1 MSKNLSKEQ
10 LELLQGLQKDFNQS
24 KIDIA
29 DCEIKKISVIK
40 ALEEVQRKF
49 AEQEQ
54 ILMKEFGENAVINL
68 ETGEVKDPESETTD
82 DAIDF
87 EEVK

>member
-29 DCEIKKISVIK
+29 DCEIKKISAVK
-40 ALEEVQRKF
+40 ALEGIQQKF

-68 ETGEVKDPESETTD
+68 ETGEVKDPEPETTD